1 MLDPISGEIGKSI
14 IFCVSQ
20 HHALKITQILNK
32 MAESRFPG
40 KYQSDFAEQ
49 VTSQI
54 PGAQLMT
61 ANFANNNL
69 NGITRWLEGYKSSR
83 TRVCV
88 TVGMMTTGYDCED
101 LLNIALMRPVFSPT
115 DFIQIKGRG
124 TRTFL
129 FNYELK
135 ITNYEKEKIVKDKKR
150 FKLFD
155 FFANCEFFEEKFDYD
170 EILKLPLRRK
180 TSIAAQEEIGDP
192 AFRMHDKES
201 VYENLEAD
209 PLKTMRENAIGIEG
223 MKIDRMAFQ
232 FKENLQKDPVV
243 SDRIAD
249 GTIDESLLSYVYDH
263 YINKPEEYY
272 TLEKIR
278 RSLKIDRK
286 ISLREALEHLF
297 FGHRLK
303 PKDELLDDEF
313 SKFLSIYKPE
323 NADIVA
329 LKYFFK
335 AYVSDP
341 QVRKIIDS
349 KDYGE
354 LYHNPTLSV
363 EELMKVDE
371 EMRRVIPDYVKTYVS
386 LNA

>member
-1 MLDPISGEIGKSI
+1 
-14 IFCVSQ
+14 
-20 HHALKITQILNK
+20 
-32 MAESRFPG
+32 
-40 KYQSDFAEQ
+40 
-49 VTSQI
+49 
-54 PGAQLMT
+54 
-61 ANFANNNL
+61 
-69 NGITRWLEGYKSSR
+69 
-83 TRVCV
+83 
-88 TVGMMTTGYDCED
+88 
-101 LLNIALMRPVFSPT
+101 
-115 DFIQIKGRG
+115 
-124 TRTFL
+124 
-129 FNYELK
+129 
-135 ITNYEKEKIVKDKKR
+135 
-150 FKLFD
+150 
-155 FFANCEFFEEKFDYD
+155 
-170 EILKLPLRRK
+170 
-180 TSIAAQEEIGDP
+180 
-192 AFRMHDKES
+192 MHDKES